1 MVEVGKKEP
10 RPVLTRGFFP
20 SLLKKPKTNCMKM
33 KYTVAVAICIMLLT
47 GCVRY
52 HSERIR
58 EGNISITVKESD
70 RRYRVDAKFSRA
82 KTKEVARVI
91 DQMLDA
97 NNTLETDD
105 LDGTI
110 SLEDDSRVYVRLR
123 SGRLRIRFDK
133 DENSE
138 TAYDRV
144 RDLTDKIKATIHTS
158 QAQLQ

>member
-1 MVEVGKKEP
+1 
-10 RPVLTRGFFP
+10 
-20 SLLKKPKTNCMKM
+20 M
-33 KYTVAVAICIMLLT
+33 KYTVAIAISIMLLT

-58 EGNISITVKESD
+58 EGNISITVNESD
-70 RRYRVDAKFSRA
+70 RRYRVDAKFSRS

-123 SGRLRIRFDK
+123 SGRLKIRFDK

-138 TAYDRV
+138 TAYDRI

>member
-1 MVEVGKKEP
+1 
-10 RPVLTRGFFP
+10 
-20 SLLKKPKTNCMKM
+20 M
-33 KYTVAVAICIMLLT
+33 KYTVAIAICIMLLT

-70 RRYRVDAKFSRA
+70 HRYRVDAKFNRS
-82 KTKEVARVI
+82 KTREVARVI
-91 DQMLDA
+91 DQILDD
-97 NNTLETDD
+97 NNSLETKD
-105 LDGTI
+105 LNGTI

-138 TAYDRV
+138 TAYERI
-144 RDLTDKIKATIHTS
+144 RDLTDRIKATIHNS

>member
-1 MVEVGKKEP
+1 
-10 RPVLTRGFFP
+10 
-20 SLLKKPKTNCMKM
+20 M
-33 KYTVAVAICIMLLT
+33 KYTVAIAICIMLLT

-52 HSERIR
+52 HSERIK

-70 RRYRVDAKFSRA
+70 SRYRVDAKFSRS
-82 KTKEVARVI
+82 KTREVARVI

-123 SGRLRIRFDK
+123 SGRLKIRFDK

-138 TAYDRV
+138 TAYERV

>member
-1 MVEVGKKEP
+1 
-10 RPVLTRGFFP
+10 
-20 SLLKKPKTNCMKM
+20 M
-33 KYTVAVAICIMLLT
+33 KYTVAIAICIMLLT

-70 RRYRVDAKFSRA
+70 NRYRVDAKFSRS

-123 SGRLRIRFDK
+123 SGRLRIRFNK

>member
-1 MVEVGKKEP
+1 
-10 RPVLTRGFFP
+10 
-20 SLLKKPKTNCMKM
+20 M
-33 KYTVAVAICIMLLT
+33 KYTVAIAICIMLLT

-70 RRYRVDAKFSRA
+70 RRYRVDAKFSRS

-123 SGRLRIRFDK
+123 SGRLKIRFDK

-138 TAYDRV
+138 TAYERV

>member
-1 MVEVGKKEP
+1 
-10 RPVLTRGFFP
+10 
-20 SLLKKPKTNCMKM
+20 M